1 MPTYVV
7 RGCAGLADIRK
18 NDSKDSTAQ
27 QAVDS
32 GIEKK
37 ERSGDCG
44 RGDYP

>member
-32 GIEKK
+32 GI
-37 ERSGDCG
+37 
-44 RGDYP
+44 